1 MIDKRKFVGHNI
13 LMPIYEFECT
23 KCKAH
28 TEVFQKMN
36 DKQPTKCPKCGG
48 RLERLVSA
56 PAIQFKGS
64 GFYLTDYG
72 RSGQKALEKKQSEA
86 TSSEDKK
93 SDKPE
98 KKTKETS
105 PGKKTSEKASST
117 KVSTSD

>member
-1 MIDKRKFVGHNI
+1 
-13 LMPIYEFECT
+13 MPIYEFECT

-86 TSSEDKK
+86 TSSDDKK
-93 SDKPE
+93 SDKAE

-105 PGKKTSEKASST
+105 PGKKSSEKASSS

>member
-1 MIDKRKFVGHNI
+1 
-13 LMPIYEFECT
+13 
-23 KCKAH
+23 
-28 TEVFQKMN
+28 MN

-86 TSSEDKK
+86 TSSDDKK
-93 SDKPE
+93 SDKAE
-98 KKTKETS
+98 KKTKDSS
-105 PGKKTSEKASST
+105 PAKKTSEKASTS
-117 KVSTSD
+117 KVSKGD